1 MYHQLL
7 DGIRGILFPRI
18 CLSCGSGLPGSQNLI
33 CPFCATT
40 RFEDP
45 NPDRY
50 SSPPGILLPEF
61 VYFLD
66 YMWQFDTSG
75 GLRDMLHALKY
86 DGLLTLGHE
95 LGELLYHKVFSK
107 RAEKLEWTPDRTVLL
122 PVPMHQTRKRSRG
135 YNQAIEIG
143 RGFSRHSRI
152 PMLDEVSVSRVR
164 RTKSQTGFSQSKRVE
179 NMHGAF
185 SVNDPACIQGRKV
198 IIIDDVFTTGST
210 TFELASTVYGAGSG
224 AIGILTVA
232 AT

>member
-1 MYHQLL
+1 MYNQLL
-7 DGIRGILFPRI
+7 EGIRGILFPRI
-18 CLSCGSGLPGSQNLI
+18 CLSCSSGIPGSKSMI
-33 CPFCATT
+33 CPFCATN

-50 SSPPGILLPEF
+50 TSPPGILLPEC

-66 YMWQFDTSG
+66 SMWQFDTSG
-75 GLRDMLHALKY
+75 GLRDILHALKY

-95 LGELLYHKVFSK
+95 LGALLNSNVFAK
-107 RAEKLEWTPDRTVLL
+107 RAEKSEWTPDRTFLL
-122 PVPMHQTRKRSRG
+122 PVPMHAARQRARG

-143 RGFSRHSRI
+143 RGFSRYSGIPLLSESTVLRI
-152 PMLDEVSVSRVR
+152 R

-185 SVNDPACIQGRKV
+185 SVIDPACIQGSKV
-198 IIIDDVFTTGST
+198 IIIDDVYTTGST
-210 TFELASTVYGAGSG
+210 VFELASTVYNAGSG